1 MSIRRLLLLVSVT
14 VILLATAALLGA
26 SVWSGVRDKPVPNQ
40 PTGPATDAA
49 ERARADL
56 ASRLGTSADKIAVAS
71 VEEHTWND
79 ASLGLPEPDM
89 MYAQVITPG
98 HIVTLR
104 FEGRAYVYHVA
115 GQTVKLNGDAR

>member
-1 MSIRRLLLLVSVT
+1 MPVRRLLLLASVAA
-14 VILLATAALLGA
+14 ILLSTATLLGA
-26 SVWSGVRDKPVPNQ
+26 SVWSGARDRPAPNR

-56 ASRLGTSADKIAVAS
+56 ASRLGTNPDEIAVDS

-104 FEGRAYVYHVA
+104 FAGRAYVYHVA
-115 GQTVKLNGDAR
+115 GQTVKLAGDAR